1 MLKKIYKGFLQYP
14 LTILFLFFFSVIS
27 IYQSKNFELDASAD
41 TLLIENDPDLIY
53 LRELNKKYKSEEFFI
68 ITYTPKN
75 LTQQNVIKELQDI
88 VNQLNNFTWI
98 SKTVSVINAPLLQST
113 NEPLIE
119 RIKNLKYITND
130 KVDLNKALKELTSS
144 PVYKDL
150 IISSDAKTYGIV
162 AYLKD
167 NKQYLS
173 TLEQKTQLLN
183 SEDVKYKKVK
193 FN

>member
-1 MLKKIYKGFLQYP
+1 MLKKIYNGFLQYP
-14 LTILFLFFFSVIS
+14 LTILFLFFFFSIIS

-75 LTQQNVIKELQDI
+75 LTQQNAIKELQDI

-130 KVDLNKALKELTSS
+130 KIDLNKAL
-144 PVYKDL
+144 
-150 IISSDAKTYGIV
+150 
-162 AYLKD
+162 
-167 NKQYLS
+167 
-173 TLEQKTQLLN
+173 
-183 SEDVKYKKVK
+183 
-193 FN
+193 

>member
-1 MLKKIYKGFLQYP
+1 M
-14 LTILFLFFFSVIS
+14 
-27 IYQSKNFELDASAD
+27 
-41 TLLIENDPDLIY
+41 LIENDPDLIY

-75 LTQQNVIKELQDI
+75 LTREKSIKELQDI
-88 VNQLNNFTWI
+88 VNQINNFKWI
-98 SKTVSVINAPLLQST
+98 SKTVSIINAPLLQST

-119 RIKNLKYITND
+119 RIKNLKYITNENIDLD
-130 KVDLNKALKELTSS
+130 KAIKELTSS

-167 NKQYLS
+167 NQQYLS

-183 SEDVKYKKVK
+183 SEDENIKKLN

>member
-1 MLKKIYKGFLQYP
+1 M
-14 LTILFLFFFSVIS
+14 
-27 IYQSKNFELDASAD
+27 
-41 TLLIENDPDLIY
+41 LIENDPDLIY

-75 LTQQNVIKELQDI
+75 LTQQNAIKELQDI

-130 KVDLNKALKELTSS
+130 KIDLNKAL
-144 PVYKDL
+144 
-150 IISSDAKTYGIV
+150 
-162 AYLKD
+162 
-167 NKQYLS
+167 
-173 TLEQKTQLLN
+173 
-183 SEDVKYKKVK
+183 
-193 FN
+193 